1 MSKPVNPYT
10 IGAFLVGALALL
22 IAAILIFGGGQL
34 LKKKTEYVIYFDSA
48 LNGLNVGAPVKLQG
62 VQIGTVKEISIE
74 LDQKATRIT
83 KPVVIEINQEMVLD
97 TGGHPFQSATTL
109 KQRQQN
115 AQQLIDAGIKA
126 QLQTQS
132 LLTGLL
138 YVEFNFYR
146 NEPLKL
152 TGLNYKDLPE
162 LPAVPSTTEQLKNT
176 ADEILTKFRQ
186 LPIEDIVKDLAI
198 TLKEIREIATSDE
211 LKKNRAALAKSL
223 DETEKLVA
231 SLNRNLTPLLT
242 NMNGA
247 MTDTRTLVREFNRKL
262 RPVLVSTEQALNTA
276 TDILQES
283 KHTLSSVE
291 ALSAPDAPLW
301 QSLEA
306 LRDAAQS
313 TKELTDYLERHP
325 DSIIYG
331 KEQDHY
337 ETKR

>member
-10 IGAFLVGALALL
+10 IGAFLVGSLALL

-83 KPVVIEINQEMVLD
+83 KPVVIEIDQEMVLD
-97 TGGHPFQSATTL
+97 SSGHPFQATSL
-109 KQRQQN
+109 LERRQQY
-115 AQQLIDAGIKA
+115 AKQLIDAGIKA

-138 YVEFNFYR
+138 YVEFNFHR
-146 NEPLKL
+146 DKPLNL

-162 LPAVPSTTEQLKNT
+162 LPSIPSTEDQLKST
-176 ADEILTKFRQ
+176 ADELLTKFRQ
-186 LPIEDIVKDLAI
+186 LPIEDMVKDLAV
-198 TLKEIREIATSDE
+198 TLKEVRELTTSDE
-211 LKKNRAALAKSL
+211 LKKNRAALTKTL

-231 SLNRNLTPLLT
+231 GLNRNLTPLLT
-242 NMNGA
+242 AMNGTA
-247 MTDTRTLVREFNRKL
+247 TDTRIMVQEFTRQM
-262 RPVLVSTEQALNTA
+262 RPVLISTEKTLNTA
-276 TDILQES
+276 TGILQES
-283 KHTLSSVE
+283 QHTLGSVD
-291 ALSAPDAPLW
+291 ALTAPEAPLW

-306 LRDAAQS
+306 LRDAARS

-325 DSIIYG
+325 DAIIYG
-331 KEQDHY
+331 KE
-337 ETKR
+337 